1 MLSQP
6 AGLYEMDGQLA
17 LCLAYQQF
25 HSLRKV
31 VRPGVSLEVGEG
43 SAQRSS
49 RQLPLPL
56 WTGLFVLFFFFAL
69 AAGYRDV
76 YSKNIERDCVGGW
89 GWQTCAKNSLGSGQE
104 GPSNRGGDVGTERH
118 AWGQDSLR
126 QLLSGGPAPARGLPA
141 AEKQSRA
148 RGR

>member
-56 WTGLFVLFFFFAL
+56 WTGLFVLFFAL
-69 AAGYRDV
+69 AAGYRNV
-76 YSKNIERDCVGGW
+76 YSKNIERDCVLEGGVGRLVPRTVW
-89 GWQTCAKNSLGSGQE
+89 AQVRKGLRIEELMLGPNDMRGAGTVSG
-104 GPSNRGGDVGTERH
+104 SC
-118 AWGQDSLR
+118 
-126 QLLSGGPAPARGLPA
+126 
-141 AEKQSRA
+141 
-148 RGR
+148 